1 VKNLGLNL
9 ELKRIAIKIA
19 PKPTLRTALFA
30 LAIFIM
36 IAITAGAPPS
46 AFALRHVETHRRHRI
61 LHAFRF
67 HRLRGILW
75 NPMFRPSHDSL
86 LRQNEEI
93 DRLELPRIQDD
104 DELEQLK
111 ASHELVPIEEGE
123 ALRIDRR
130 LDPSRRYCR
139 PWTRDFV
146 ADLSELYYSQFHD
159 QIQLNSAVRTVK
171 VQQKLRRHNRNAAPA
186 DGDTASSHLAG
197 ITVDLQRRG
206 MTKEQIRFVERY
218 LFYLNALGLVEPEE
232 ERHQW
237 VFHIMVSDRY
247 SDWRQTQT
255 IFPIAPT
262 EEPGT
267 VPIPVPA
274 TAAVSALAASN

>member
-1 VKNLGLNL
+1 MIDNLTSKNS
-9 ELKRIAIKIA
+9 KSA
-19 PKPTLRTALFA
+19 PQPTLLSASITALTT
-30 LAIFIM
+30 LAIVTM
-36 IAITAGAPPS
+36 ILLAAPQS
-46 AFALRHVETHRRHRI
+46 ASALHRVVPHHRHRL

-67 HRLRGILW
+67 RAPRGILW

-111 ASHELVPIEEGE
+111 LSHELVPIAEGQT
-123 ALRIDRR
+123 LRIDHR

-146 ADLSELYYSQFHD
+146 TDLSEIYYGRFHD

-247 SDWRQTQT
+247 TDWRQTQT
-255 IFPIAPT
+255 IFQIPPT
-262 EEPGT
+262 EEP
-267 VPIPVPA
+267 PAAPLLAPA
-274 TAAVSALAASN
+274 TAPVAALGAAN